1 MLKTFSLFILILSLS
16 ACVTPSKLDDV
27 HYTGKNELYPAV
39 IGAFNDIRAKI
50 EEIDVINNKY
60 LSEYIIDDSGVY
72 QFKVAIEYKKGMLST
87 KLSNIQLKDKHTK
100 KWKTDSYAAY
110 SFKNE
115 KFIQSLSN
123 SILNILKNQNI
134 YDDIKKTIHQNIGFH
149 YMVMKH
155 LGNRDLKN
163 WIRTKM
169 KNTIY
174 SLRLTNED
182 TVFLTNSSN
191 KTDKKYIAHLNYS
204 SHRNSEIELP
214 FSAEFDLD
222 LHTNNENYK
231 MLKPGAILNTKAK
244 IVDATVHVYI
254 TTFGL
259 SLDEQIIN

>member
-1 MLKTFSLFILILSLS
+1 MLKTFTLFILLLSLS
-16 ACVTPSKLDDV
+16 ACVTPSKLKDA
-27 HYTGKNELYPAV
+27 HYSGKNEIYPAV

-50 EEIDVINNKY
+50 EEIDVVNNRY
-60 LSEYIIDDSGVY
+60 LSEYIIDESGDF
-72 QFKVAIEYKKGMLST
+72 QFKVVIEYKKGLLNT
-87 KLSNIQLKDKHTK
+87 KLSNIQIKDTHTN

-115 KFIQSLSN
+115 KFIKSLSS
-123 SILNILKNQNI
+123 SILTILNNQNV

-155 LGNRDLKN
+155 LGNNDLRH
-163 WIRTKM
+163 WIQTKM

-174 SLRLTNED
+174 SLRLTNDD

-191 KTDKKYIAHLNYS
+191 KTNKKYIAHLNYS

-231 MLKPGAILNTKAK
+231 MLKPGAILNTKAS
-244 IVDATVHVYI
+244 IVDASVHVYI

-259 SLDEQIIN
+259 SLDEQILD